1 MLPQITGRVEA
12 PDFVISRYVPAYHP
26 VTEAYDFG
34 GVRAADASEGVRNYL
49 WKCRTDGRKIYLAC
63 LGHREDGHG
72 KIAEREIPI
81 TAGEI
86 TEVSFTV
93 DQNARPVIAFVDNKV
108 AKLYMYDNDSGQYQ
122 ITSLGNVANP
132 RVSLDDKRVEQVA
145 NSDIILSYIEGTTLV
160 AKTQREKFTDRT
172 EVQRGIGN
180 AWFLRDIGMARD
192 NTFRFWLY
200 HRNAYEAEQGV
211 AYAP

>member
-49 WKCRTDGRKIYLAC
+49 WKCRTDGGKIYLAC
-63 LGHREDGHG
+63 LGHREDGRG

-93 DQNARPVIAFVDNKV
+93 DQNARPVIAFVDKKV
-108 AKLYMYDNDSGQYQ
+108 AKQDM
-122 ITSLGNVANP
+122 
-132 RVSLDDKRVEQVA
+132 
-145 NSDIILSYIEGTTLV
+145 
-160 AKTQREKFTDRT
+160 
-172 EVQRGIGN
+172 
-180 AWFLRDIGMARD
+180 
-192 NTFRFWLY
+192 
-200 HRNAYEAEQGV
+200 
-211 AYAP
+211 